1 MSEKESSA
9 ITTEDERIPPRMQS
23 DSAARLV
30 SLDAL
35 RGFTMFWIVG
45 GEEIV
50 HALYKLSDADL
61 VRLAE
66 DQMDHRPWEGFA
78 FYDLIFP
85 LFVFIV
91 GVSLVFSLG
100 KTIAR
105 EGRGAAVRRLVRR
118 S

>member
-1 MSEKESSA
+1 MSGNENIASCPVARAENEL
-9 ITTEDERIPPRMQS
+9 TPNVTQS
-23 DSAARLV
+23 DLGPRLV

-35 RGFTMFWIVG
+35 RGFDMFWIVG

-50 HALYKLSDADL
+50 HALYKLSDAS
-61 VRLAE
+61 VIRLAE
-66 DQMDHRPWEGFA
+66 DQMDHRPWEGFT

-105 EGRGAAVRRLVRR
+105 EGRGAA
-118 S
+118 